1 MILKEYI
8 EWTKTIND
16 YETAPNVANTKA
28 WGFKKLKKV
37 NIPEIKIENATEG
50 DEGYWSF
57 RNEKLTEWAREQWE
71 DLTFLEAKIQIQTP
85 GQVCK
90 PHLDFLGYY
99 LEDICMAHPGLLK
112 LKHSLD
118 APAID
123 IWRMFIAV
131 EDRVWGQR
139 FVINDWDW
147 IWKAGDCI
155 RLNNWQALHWTKNTS
170 SVDRTI
176 IKVTGFKF

>member
-1 MILKEYI
+1 MNLKEYI
-8 EWTKTIND
+8 NWTKTIDD

-37 NIPEIKIENATEG
+37 NIPEIKIENAKDG

-57 RNEKLTEWAREQWE
+57 RNQELTEWAKGQWK
-71 DLTFLEAKIQIQTP
+71 DLTFLDAKIQIQKP
-85 GQVCK
+85 GQVCE

-112 LKHSLD
+112 LEHSLET
-118 APAID
+118 PAID

-131 EDRVWGQR
+131 DDQVWGQR
-139 FVINDWDW
+139 FIINDWDW
-147 IWKAGDCI
+147 IWKAGDCM

-170 SVDRTI
+170 KKIRTI
-176 IKVTGFKF
+176 IKVTGVKF

>member
-8 EWTKTIND
+8 EWTKTIDD

-28 WGFKKLKKV
+28 WGFKKIKKV
-37 NIPEIKIENATEG
+37 NIPEIKIENAKDG
-50 DEGYWSF
+50 DEGYWSS

-71 DLTFLEAKIQIQTP
+71 DLTFLDTKIQIQKP

-131 EDRVWGQR
+131 EDQVWGQR

-147 IWKAGDCI
+147 IWKAGDCM

-176 IKVTGFKF
+176 IKVTGVKF

>member
-50 DEGYWSF
+50 DEGFWSF

-155 RLNNWQALHWTKNTS
+155 RLNNWQALHWTKYTS
-170 SVDRTI
+170 SVVRTI
-176 IKVTGFKF
+176 I

>member
-1 MILKEYI
+1 MTLKEYI

-16 YETAPNVANTKA
+16 YETAPSVANTKT
-28 WGFKKLKKV
+28 WGFKILEKV
-37 NIPEIKIENATEG
+37 NIPEIKIENAKEG

-57 RNEKLTEWAREQWE
+57 RNQELTEWAKGQWE
-71 DLTFLEAKIQIQTP
+71 DLTFLDAKIQIQKP
-85 GQVCK
+85 GQVCE

-112 LKHSLD
+112 LEHSLKT
-118 APAID
+118 PAID

-131 EDRVWGQR
+131 EDRVWGQQ
-139 FVINDWDW
+139 FVIYDWDW

-176 IKVTGFKF
+176 IKVTGVKF

>member
-8 EWTKTIND
+8 KWTKTIND
-16 YETAPNVANTKA
+16 YETAPNVANTNT
-28 WGFKKLKKV
+28 WGFKKLEKV
-37 NIPEIKIENATEG
+37 NIPEIKIENAKEG
-50 DEGYWSF
+50 DEGYWHF
-57 RNEKLTEWAREQWE
+57 RSTVLTDWAKKNWT
-71 DLTFLEAKIQIQTP
+71 DLQFIEAKIQIQKP

-131 EDRVWGQR
+131 EDQVWGQR

-147 IWKAGDCI
+147 IWKAGDCM
-155 RLNNWQALHWTKNTS
+155 RLNNWQALHWTENTS
-170 SVDRTI
+170 KKDRTI
-176 IKVTGFKF
+176 IKVTGVKF

>member
-1 MILKEYI
+1 MTLKEYI

-16 YETAPNVANTKA
+16 YETAPSVANTKT
-28 WGFKKLKKV
+28 WGFKILEKV
-37 NIPEIKIENATEG
+37 NIPEIKIENAKEG

-57 RNEKLTEWAREQWE
+57 RNQELTEWAKGQWE
-71 DLTFLEAKIQIQTP
+71 DLTFLDAKIQIQKP
-85 GQVCK
+85 GQVCE

-112 LKHSLD
+112 LEHSLKT
-118 APAID
+118 PAID

-131 EDRVWGQR
+131 EDQIPGHIFSVNNVKWR
-139 FVINDWDW
+139 
-147 IWKAGDCI
+147 WKAGDCM

-176 IKVTGFKF
+176 IKVTGVKF

>member
-8 EWTKTIND
+8 DWTKTIND

-37 NIPEIKIENATEG
+37 NIPEIKIENAKEG

-57 RNEKLTEWAREQWE
+57 RNQELTEWAKGQWE
-71 DLTFLEAKIQIQTP
+71 DLTFLDAKIQIQKP
-85 GQVCK
+85 GQVCE

-112 LKHSLD
+112 LEHSLKT
-118 APAID
+118 PAID

-131 EDRVWGQR
+131 EDQIPGHIFSVNNVKWR
-139 FVINDWDW
+139 
-147 IWKAGDCI
+147 WKAGDCM

-176 IKVTGFKF
+176 IKVTGVKF

>member
-1 MILKEYI
+1 MNLKEYI

-16 YETAPNVANTKA
+16 YKTAPTVANTKA

-37 NIPEIKIENATEG
+37 NIPEIKIENAKEG

-71 DLTFLEAKIQIQTP
+71 DLTFLDAKIQIQKP

-112 LKHSLD
+112 LEHSLET
-118 APAID
+118 PAID

-131 EDRVWGQR
+131 EDRVWGQQ

-176 IKVTGFKF
+176 IKVTGVKF

>member
-1 MILKEYI
+1 MNLKEYI
-8 EWTKTIND
+8 NWTKTIDD

-37 NIPEIKIENATEG
+37 NIPEIKIENAKDG

-57 RNEKLTEWAREQWE
+57 RNQELTEWAKGQWK
-71 DLTFLEAKIQIQTP
+71 DLTFLDAKIQIQKP
-85 GQVCK
+85 GQVCE

-112 LKHSLD
+112 LEHSLKT
-118 APAID
+118 PAID

-131 EDRVWGQR
+131 EDQIPGHIFSVNNVKWR
-139 FVINDWDW
+139 
-147 IWKAGDCI
+147 WKAGDCM

-170 SVDRTI
+170 KKIRTI
-176 IKVTGFKF
+176 IKVTGVKF